1 MKWFADVVAQ
11 AKRIFIEYKELESMF
26 HIEIGNVEGRGYKEF
41 IDLVTSLSDKFLLVE
56 RNDMSS
62 SDNLI
67 NVLKKLESSLIDMK
81 EQSEW
86 PSAMLTESIAKV
98 YYYKIDDNS
107 KNVLKE
113 EVDSLFSW
121 EQPELPEDLCFIN
134 GDESWISTSSHEGY
148 CDIISE
154 DEDIID
160 SILRIKGVEK
170 RFC

>member
-1 MKWFADVVAQ
+1 
-11 AKRIFIEYKELESMF
+11 MF
-26 HIEIGNVEGRGYKEF
+26 HIEIGNVEGKAYKEF

-56 RNDMSS
+56 RNDMNS

-86 PSAMLTESIAKV
+86 PSAMLTESTAKV

-113 EVDSLFSW
+113 EVDSLFSL

-134 GDESWISTSSHEGY
+134 GEESWISTSSHEGY
-148 CDIISE
+148 CDIIAE
-154 DEDIID
+154 DADIID
-160 SILRIKGVEK
+160 SILKIEGIKYI
-170 RFC
+170 

>member
-1 MKWFADVVAQ
+1 
-11 AKRIFIEYKELESMF
+11 MF

-41 IDLVTSLSDKFLLVE
+41 IDLAASLSDKFLLVE

-67 NVLKKLESSLIDMK
+67 NVLKKLESSLIEMK
-81 EQSEW
+81 EESEW
-86 PSAMLTESIAKV
+86 ASAMLTESTVKV

-113 EVDSLFSW
+113 EVNSLFSW
-121 EQPELPEDLCFIN
+121 EQPNLPEDLCFIN
-134 GDESWISTSSHEGY
+134 GYESWISTSSHEGY

>member
-1 MKWFADVVAQ
+1 
-11 AKRIFIEYKELESMF
+11 MF
-26 HIEIGNVEGRGYKEF
+26 HIEIGNVEGRVYKEF
-41 IDLVTSLSDKFLLVE
+41 IDLAASLSDKFLLVE
-56 RNDMSS
+56 RNDMNS

-67 NVLKKLESSLIDMK
+67 KVLKKLESSLIEMR

-86 PSAMLTESIAKV
+86 PSAMLTESTAKV

-113 EVDSLFSW
+113 QVNSLFSW
-121 EQPELPEDLCFIN
+121 EQPDLPEDLCFIN
-134 GDESWISTSSHEGY
+134 GDESWISTSSHEEH

-160 SILRIKGVEK
+160 SILRIEGVK
-170 RFC
+170 

>member
-1 MKWFADVVAQ
+1 
-11 AKRIFIEYKELESMF
+11 MF
-26 HIEIGNVEGRGYKEF
+26 HIEIGNVEGKVYKEF

-56 RNDMSS
+56 RNDMNS

-86 PSAMLTESIAKV
+86 PSAMLTESTAKV

-113 EVDSLFSW
+113 EVDSLFSL

-134 GDESWISTSSHEGY
+134 GEESWISTSSHEGY
-148 CDIISE
+148 CDIIAE
-154 DEDIID
+154 DADIID
-160 SILRIKGVEK
+160 SILKIEGIKYI
-170 RFC
+170 

>member
-11 AKRIFIEYKELESMF
+11 AKRIFIEYKELESIF

-41 IDLVTSLSDKFLLVE
+41 IDFVTSLSDKFLLVE

-67 NVLKKLESSLIDMK
+67 NVLKKLESSLIEMK

-107 KNVLKE
+107 KNVLK
-113 EVDSLFSW
+113 
-121 EQPELPEDLCFIN
+121 
-134 GDESWISTSSHEGY
+134 
-148 CDIISE
+148 
-154 DEDIID
+154 
-160 SILRIKGVEK
+160 
-170 RFC
+170 

>member
-1 MKWFADVVAQ
+1 
-11 AKRIFIEYKELESMF
+11 MF
-26 HIEIGNVEGRGYKEF
+26 HIEIGNVEGRVYKEF
-41 IDLVTSLSDKFLLVE
+41 IDLAASLSDKFLLVE
-56 RNDMSS
+56 RNDMNS

-67 NVLKKLESSLIDMK
+67 KVLKKLESSLIDMK

-86 PSAMLTESIAKV
+86 PSAMLTE
-98 YYYKIDDNS
+98 
-107 KNVLKE
+107 
-113 EVDSLFSW
+113 
-121 EQPELPEDLCFIN
+121 LPEDLCFIN
-134 GDESWISTSSHEGY
+134 GDESWISTSSHEGH